1 MKSINLIFSAAILVA
16 FASCRDTKK
25 EEQMLDSQIDS
36 IQAVEIQLDETVQ
49 EVEQKREEVEDLLIA
64 LDSI

>member
-1 MKSINLIFSAAILVA
+1 MKSIKLIFTAAILVA

-36 IQAVEIQLDETVQ
+36 IQAVELQLDETVK
-49 EVEQKREEVEDLLIA
+49 EVEQKREEVEDLLTE

>member
-1 MKSINLIFSAAILVA
+1 MKSIKLIFTAALLVA

-36 IQAVEIQLDETVQ
+36 IQAVELQLDETVK
-49 EVEQKREEVEDLLIA
+49 EVEQKREEVEDLLTE